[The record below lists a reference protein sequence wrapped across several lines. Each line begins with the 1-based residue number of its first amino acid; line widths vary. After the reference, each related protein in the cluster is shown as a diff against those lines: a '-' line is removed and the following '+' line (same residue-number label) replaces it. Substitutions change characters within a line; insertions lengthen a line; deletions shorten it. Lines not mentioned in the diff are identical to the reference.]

1 MDLQRTPEAI
11 DFWLPVVVLFGFLT
25 LFYVFCQLKKDNSYI
40 DVVWGITFLLP
51 VLALI
56 FLKLGKGE
64 KVYARVI
71 LNVVLIGIW
80 AVRLALHIG
89 LRHKGEDFRYVEM
102 RADWMKKGG
111 WPACYFFAFNNVF
124 MF

>member
-25 LFYVFCQLKKDNSYI
+25 LFYVFCQLKIDNSYI

-111 WPACYFFAFNNVF
+111 
-124 MF
+124 